1 MEDCFLNPKVPIF
14 VFVSCRF
21 DVPEHSSLDAQRV
34 RARADT
40 HTNKYAHHH
49 THIHIRRVVDFDG
62 DAAVQSDS
70 TSGFWS

>member
-1 MEDCFLNPKVPIF
+1 MEDCFLNPKVSIF
-14 VFVSCRF
+14 VFVSCGF
-21 DVPEHSSLDAQRV
+21 GVPNHSSLDAQRV
-34 RARADT
+34 CTRVDT

-49 THIHIRRVVDFDG
+49 THFRRVVDFDG